1 MHGRLLLV
9 AASWVLLSAAAAQPK
24 GASHSRDGESKVGAK
39 SCPEDMSLSEKWETS
54 DFVGFTLR
62 LVDPK
67 RVLVFSFKENGNA
80 MTTAGQAG
88 GPLTAPILTWR
99 VDQDGVL
106 HVEDVGTGRIHFTI
120 RKQCS
125 GDRGFIV
132 NSNGTREEFG
142 KERK

>member
-67 RVLVFSFKENGNA
+67 RVLVFSFNQNGSA
-80 MTTAGQAG
+80 MTKAGQMG
-88 GPLTAPILTWR
+88 GPLTAPMLTWR
-99 VDQDGVL
+99 IDQDGLL
-106 HVEDVGTGRIHFTI
+106 HVEDVGRGRIQFAI

-132 NSNGTREEFG
+132 TSNGAREEFE
-142 KERK
+142 KEKK